1 MENKTL
7 DEESKLT
14 KWVNE
19 PSVTDLETDLLAAKP
34 IHQTHVTNTQKW
46 LSKLAGELHV
56 QPTKGRSQVQP
67 KLIRK
72 QAEWRY
78 ASLEEPFLSTQDLFD
93 IDPRTYEDYDAA
105 EENQILLN
113 YQFNTKIDKVSFINE
128 YVRTAVD
135 EGTVFV
141 QVGWKYEKGER
152 VVFEEI
158 ELTPEQAQMFVYSE
172 VAKGNM
178 SQEDAIALIQSGEPI
193 KRTVKRTKTVVI
205 ANHPTLRV
213 CEYDRL
219 IIDPTCEGDLEK
231 AQFIVVPFETSY
243 SELMS
248 EGKYKN
254 LDKIFS
260 EEGVILQG
268 KMDDSTFYK
277 TVTNQTGF
285 EFKDKAR
292 KKLTAYEYYGYWD
305 IDGKGITKPI
315 KATWVGSV
323 MISLEE
329 LPYPDKKLP
338 FVGVQFMPVR
348 KSIYGEPDGKLIE
361 DNQDI
366 LGAVTRGM
374 IDILG
379 RSANGQV
386 LMTKGILDQAN
397 QKKFEQGDNAFINPG
412 FDPRTSIHMQT
423 FPEIP
428 NSALQIANMQNQE
441 AESLTGVVAF
451 NTGISGN
458 ALGSTA
464 TAVRGALD
472 SASKREL
479 GILRRLSAGIEKIGR
494 KIIAMNGEFL
504 EDEEVIR
511 VTNKEFRT
519 VRRDAL
525 AGDFDLRVK
534 ISTAESDNNKIEKL
548 AFMMQTGQQ
557 SMDPEEA
564 KLVRAEIYKLQKMP
578 DLAEKVLSYRPQ
590 PDPVQQEIQQLELER
605 LRLELDKL
613 RSEIEERRSRAVE
626 NAVDVEFK
634 QARTQNELA
643 KAGKTLSEKDLNDMK
658 FIRQDMGLD
667 HKENLES
674 KDFDRLKELDKMAFN
689 AMISQDRQPTKV
701 T

>member
-19 PSVTDLETDLLAAKP
+19 PSVTDLEADLLAAKP

-46 LSKLAGELHV
+46 LSKLAGELHIKPPV
-56 QPTKGRSQVQP
+56 GRSHVQP

-78 ASLEEPFLSTQDLFD
+78 ASLEEPFLSTTDLFD
-93 IDPRTYEDYDAA
+93 IDPVTEEDYDAA
-105 EENQILLN
+105 EENQILIN
-113 YQFNTKIDKVSFINE
+113 YQFNTKIDKVGFINE

-152 VVFEEI
+152 TVFEEI
-158 ELTPEQAQMFVYSE
+158 ELSPTQAQMFVYSE
-172 VAKGNM
+172 VSKGNM
-178 SQEDAIALIQSGEPI
+178 SQEDAIALMQSGEPI
-193 KRTVKRTKTVVI
+193 KRTVKRTKTVVT

-248 EGKYKN
+248 DGKYKN

-305 IDGKGITKPI
+305 IGGKGITKPI
-315 KATWVGSV
+315 KAIWVGSV

-386 LMTKGILDQAN
+386 LMTKGLLDQAN
-397 QKKFEQGDNAFINPG
+397 QKKYEQGDNAFINPG

-428 NSALQIANMQNQE
+428 NSALQMLNLQNQE
-441 AESLTGVVAF
+441 AESLTGVAAF

-479 GILRRLSAGIEKIGR
+479 GILRRLSSGVEKIGR

-511 VTNKEFRT
+511 VTNKNFRT
-519 VRRDAL
+519 IRRDAL

-534 ISTAESDNNKIEKL
+534 ISTAESDNQKIEKL

-578 DLAEKVLSYRPQ
+578 DLAQKVLSYQPQ
-590 PDPVQQEIQQLELER
+590 PDPVSEQIRQLDLER
-605 LRLELDKL
+605 LSLENQKL
-613 RSEIEERRSRAVE
+613 RAEIEERQSRAIE
-626 NAVDVEFK
+626 NQVDVELK
-634 QARTQNELA
+634 QAKTQNELA
-643 KAGKTLSEKDLNDMK
+643 KASKTNSEKDMTDLAFVRKDLGIDK
-658 FIRQDMGLD
+658 QERIEE
-667 HKENLES
+667 KEH
-674 KDFDRLKELDKMAFN
+674 DRLSKLDQ
-689 AMISQDRQPTKV
+689 ISLGSLAKY
-701 T
+701 